1 MDLVYLDRGR
11 RDTQLMRDSLGRANA
26 DSSSERPVPVQRM
39 IAQIAIATCLV
50 LFLACRNQ
58 SAGRATV
65 DTALVFVSSEATDSC
80 LRSEPDTVTL
90 GGQLSIDTFP
100 GRPNYQ
106 SIKEG
111 DEAEPEYVLHL
122 DHKVCVSATRRGPG
136 KSTEFGVDSVQ
147 IITAD
152 STVER
157 ATLPL
162 VGHHVTVAGT
172 LF

>member
-1 MDLVYLDRGR
+1 
-11 RDTQLMRDSLGRANA
+11 
-26 DSSSERPVPVQRM
+26 VPVQRM
-39 IAQIAIATCLV
+39 IPQIAIATCLV

-90 GGQLSIDTFP
+90 GGQLRVDTFP

-122 DHKVCVSATRRGPG
+122 DRKVCVSATGQSLG

-152 STVER
+152 PTVER

-172 LF
+172 LFAAETGHHHTRVLITAKSVRAA